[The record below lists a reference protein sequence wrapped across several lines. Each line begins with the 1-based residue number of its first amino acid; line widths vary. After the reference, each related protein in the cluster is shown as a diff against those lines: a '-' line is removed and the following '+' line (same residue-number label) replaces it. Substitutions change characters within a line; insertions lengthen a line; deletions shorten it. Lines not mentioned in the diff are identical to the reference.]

1 MAHYEYTR
9 YGSSVL
15 RLQSV
20 QRAAPAFTRYSM
32 HKIKTPLLYALM
44 VVAAAGLFW
53 VIRLAGEFLP
63 APPPTGL
70 LRFGVPVAAQ
80 SRGLLTHILLAL
92 VVILI
97 FARVL
102 GSLFRRM
109 GQPPVIGEMIAGI
122 LLGPSFLGRIAP
134 HFAASLFP
142 SVIVPYLSVLAE
154 IGVILYMFLVGLE
167 LDTDLLRQRT
177 HASVAISHSSIIAPF
192 LLGGILALWLYP
204 LFSTRDVPFT
214 VFALFLA
221 VAMSVTAFPVLA
233 RILTDRQSHK
243 SRMGTVALACAAV
256 DDVTAWCLF
265 AFVVSMARAQ
275 PGRVLL
281 TLSLTAAFI
290 ACVLLLLRPAAVWF
304 ARRQPWDSKTSKESV
319 VIVCAALLLAA
330 LATQRIGIHALFGA
344 FLVGA
349 VIPHNSSLARDVNE
363 KFEDLVVV
371 LFLPVFFAF
380 TGLRTQIGLVHGLR
394 DWVICIVIIAVASLG
409 KFGGASLAARITGLS
424 WAESASLGV
433 LMNTRGL
440 MELIVLNVGLDLH
453 VLSPTLFAMLVI
465 MAIVTTLV
473 TTPVLQVLSRTK
485 EAAMAA

>member
-1 MAHYEYTR
+1 
-9 YGSSVL
+9 
-15 RLQSV
+15 
-20 QRAAPAFTRYSM
+20 
-32 HKIKTPLLYALM
+32 
-44 VVAAAGLFW
+44 
-53 VIRLAGEFLP
+53 
-63 APPPTGL
+63 
-70 LRFGVPVAAQ
+70 
-80 SRGLLTHILLAL
+80 
-92 VVILI
+92 
-97 FARVL
+97 
-102 GSLFRRM
+102 
-109 GQPPVIGEMIAGI
+109 MI
-122 LLGPSFLGRIAP
+122 
-134 HFAASLFP
+134 
-142 SVIVPYLSVLAE
+142 
-154 IGVILYMFLVGLE
+154 
-167 LDTDLLRQRT
+167 
-177 HASVAISHSSIIAPF
+177 
-192 LLGGILALWLYP
+192 ALWLYP

-221 VAMSVTAFPVLA
+221 VAMSITAFPVLA

-281 TLSLTAAFI
+281 TLGLTAAFI
-290 ACVLLLLRPAAVWF
+290 ASVLLLLRPAAVWF
-304 ARRQPWDSKTSKESV
+304 ARRQPWDARTSKESV
-319 VIVCAALLLAA
+319 VIVCASLLLAA

-394 DWVICIVIIAVASLG
+394 DWGICIVIIAVASLG

-473 TTPVLQVLSRTK
+473 TTPVLQVLSRTQ

>member
-1 MAHYEYTR
+1 
-9 YGSSVL
+9 
-15 RLQSV
+15 
-20 QRAAPAFTRYSM
+20 
-32 HKIKTPLLYALM
+32 M
-44 VVAAAGLFW
+44 VAAAAGLFW
-53 VIRLAGEFLP
+53 AIHAAGEFLVAP
-63 APPPTGL
+63 ASTGL
-70 LRFGVPVAAQ
+70 LRFGVPAPAQ
-80 SRGLLTHILLAL
+80 SRGVLSHILLAL

-102 GSLFRRM
+102 GALFRRM

-122 LLGPSFLGRIAP
+122 LLGPSFLGRTAP
-134 HFAASLFP
+134 HFAAYLFP
-142 SVIVPYLSVLAE
+142 TAIVPYLSVLAE

-167 LDTDLLRQRT
+167 LDTDLLRQRS
-177 HASVAISHSSIIAPF
+177 HASVAISHASIVAPF
-192 LLGGILALWLYP
+192 LLGGMLALWLYP
-204 LFSTRDVPFT
+204 RFSTREVPFT

-221 VAMSVTAFPVLA
+221 VAMSITAFPVLA
-233 RILTDRQSHK
+233 RILTDRQSHR

-281 TLSLTAAFI
+281 TLGLTAAFI
-290 ACVLLLLRPAAVWF
+290 TSVLLLLRPAAVWF
-304 ARRQPWDSKTSKESV
+304 ARRQPWDAKTSKESV

-349 VIPHNSSLARDVNE
+349 VIPHDSSLARDVNE

-394 DWVICIVIIAVASLG
+394 EWLICLVIIAVASLG

-424 WAESASLGV
+424 WTESAALGV

-440 MELIVLNVGLDLH
+440 MELIVLNVGLDLG

-473 TTPVLQVLSRTK
+473 TTPVLQVLSRTR

>member
-1 MAHYEYTR
+1 
-9 YGSSVL
+9 
-15 RLQSV
+15 
-20 QRAAPAFTRYSM
+20 
-32 HKIKTPLLYALM
+32 M
-44 VVAAAGLFW
+44 VAAAAGLFW
-53 VIRLAGEFLP
+53 AIHTAGELLVAP
-63 APPPTGL
+63 ASTGL
-70 LRFGVPVAAQ
+70 LRFGVPAPAQ
-80 SRGLLTHILLAL
+80 SRGVLSHILLAL
-92 VVILI
+92 VVILV
-97 FARVL
+97 FARVV

-122 LLGPSFLGRIAP
+122 LLGPSFLGRTAP
-134 HFAASLFP
+134 HFAAYLFP
-142 SVIVPYLSVLAE
+142 TAIVPYLSVLAE

-177 HASVAISHSSIIAPF
+177 HASVAISHASIVAPF
-192 LLGGILALWLYP
+192 LLGGMLALWLYP
-204 LFSTRDVPFT
+204 LFSTRDVSFT

-221 VAMSVTAFPVLA
+221 VAMSITAFPVLA
-233 RILTDRQSHK
+233 RILTDRRSHK

-281 TLSLTAAFI
+281 TLGLTAAFI
-290 ACVLLLLRPAAVWF
+290 ASVLLLLRPAAVWF
-304 ARRQPWDSKTSKESV
+304 ARRQPWDAKTSKESV

-349 VIPHNSSLARDVNE
+349 VIPHDSSLARDVNE

-394 DWVICIVIIAVASLG
+394 EWLICIVIIAVASLG
-409 KFGGASLAARITGLS
+409 KFGGASLAARITGLT
-424 WAESASLGV
+424 WTESASLGV

-440 MELIVLNVGLDLH
+440 MELIVLNVGLDLG

-473 TTPVLQVLSRTK
+473 TTPVLQALSRTR